1 VDLTS
6 ARREVDEGTLAVSS
20 VILIP
25 PSREKDLS
33 KVVASRIIICVTV
46 LLCEVAPFARNDTLT
61 LFARVRS
68 IQSRSLRARR

>member
-6 ARREVDEGTLAVSS
+6 ARPKVDEATLAVAS

-46 LLCEVAPFARNDTLT
+46 LLLRG
-61 LFARVRS
+61 S
-68 IQSRSLRARR
+68 SLRSE

>member
-6 ARREVDEGTLAVSS
+6 ARPKVDEATLAVAS

-33 KVVASRIIICVTV
+33 KVVALRIIICVTV
-46 LLCEVAPFARNDTLT
+46 LLCEVPRFARNDTAYD
-61 LFARVRS
+61 FRPCS
-68 IQSRSLRARR
+68 INSIS

>member
-6 ARREVDEGTLAVSS
+6 ARPKVDEGTLAVSS

-33 KVVASRIIICVTV
+33 KVVALRIIICVTV
-46 LLCEVAPFARNDTLT
+46 LLLGG
-61 LFARVRS
+61 S
-68 IQSRSLRARR
+68 SLRSE

>member
-6 ARREVDEGTLAVSS
+6 ARPKVDEGTLAVSS

-46 LLCEVAPFARNDTLT
+46 LLRVPRFARNDNAYD
-61 LFARVRS
+61 FRPCS
-68 IQSRSLRARR
+68 ITSIS